1 MSCCNVNF
9 QQQEEKQFGHTVHS
23 LNSCMAHG
31 LKQTFVD
38 EPALSLHFARNA
50 YAIVTSFW
58 LFSATL
64 ALQLVSK
71 VPAAEAIKS
80 QELYFQF
87 PSVSTLIFSCL
98 SVLLLVL
105 GWNAM
110 RLEDNQPKI
119 LLKPIEDKEL
129 AKESKQFLAKA
140 LSRCIQFRTISF
152 DPDSEI
158 KPDHSQ
164 LQGILKYLREIF
176 PLCFEKLNPTYVGNN
191 GEKYSVIFEWT
202 GTDKSLKPV
211 MMCSHT
217 DVVPCPEEK
226 NWTHPPF
233 NGTISKDG
241 VVWGRGAIDDKHNV
255 VTQLFAVE
263 SFLKRGVRP
272 RRTLYI
278 CMGHDEE
285 IGGPN
290 GAAAIAT
297 ELRRR
302 NVKAEFILVRISLLL
317 LGREKNNTIEHTH
330 TQDEGSMILRNA
342 IPGCKKPIA
351 FISNAEKGAM
361 NIHLQVDCKDSGHSS
376 QPPLGESNIGIL
388 AKAISRLEARPF
400 PLHMDTYLN
409 TLRFVASELSFPLRV
424 VASNS
429 WLFKPLLAR
438 LVLRKKSTAALVR
451 TTTAVTILKAGEK
464 INSIPGVANA
474 FVNHRIHPGD
484 RSKEN
489 VLRYDRSV
497 INDSRVK
504 LTPFS
509 FDGKRGSWTPIAPL
523 SSTKTFGFREIQ
535 KSVCAIFGAA
545 TTEMLM
551 IGNTDTKHYW
561 DVSQNIYRFSAINID
576 VKDVAM
582 FHGVNE
588 RLSIENLF
596 NLSRF
601 YGDLI
606 ERVCFS
612 SS

>member
-1 MSCCNVNF
+1 
-9 QQQEEKQFGHTVHS
+9 
-23 LNSCMAHG
+23 MAHG

-71 VPAAEAIKS
+71 VPSAEAIKS
-80 QELYFQF
+80 QELYFQL

-105 GWNAM
+105 GWNTT
-110 RLEDNQPKI
+110 RLENNQPKI
-119 LLKPIEDKEL
+119 PLKPILDEKL
-129 AKESKQFLAKA
+129 AKESKQFLGKA

-152 DPDSEI
+152 DPDSKF

-211 MMCSHT
+211 IMCSHM

-290 GAAAIAT
+290 GAAAIAA

-302 NVKAEFILVRISLLL
+302 NIKAEFILVRILSLSFS
-317 LGREKNNTIEHTH
+317 ETKNKQHTH
-330 TQDEGSMILRNA
+330 THTGRGKYDTEQCNPGMYETDWLHLKCRERCNEHQTSSRLRRQWSLLATPSRRDECRN
-342 IPGCKKPIA
+342 I
-351 FISNAEKGAM
+351 
-361 NIHLQVDCKDSGHSS
+361 
-376 QPPLGESNIGIL
+376 GES
-388 AKAISRLEARPF
+388 
-400 PLHMDTYLN
+400 D
-409 TLRFVASELSFPLRV
+409 
-424 VASNS
+424 
-429 WLFKPLLAR
+429 FK
-438 LVLRKKSTAALVR
+438 T
-451 TTTAVTILKAGEK
+451 
-464 INSIPGVANA
+464 
-474 FVNHRIHPGD
+474 
-484 RSKEN
+484 
-489 VLRYDRSV
+489 
-497 INDSRVK
+497 
-504 LTPFS
+504 
-509 FDGKRGSWTPIAPL
+509 
-523 SSTKTFGFREIQ
+523 
-535 KSVCAIFGAA
+535 
-545 TTEMLM
+545 
-551 IGNTDTKHYW
+551 
-561 DVSQNIYRFSAINID
+561 
-576 VKDVAM
+576 
-582 FHGVNE
+582 
-588 RLSIENLF
+588 
-596 NLSRF
+596 
-601 YGDLI
+601 
-606 ERVCFS
+606 
-612 SS
+612 